1 MTRCIHTFILP
12 CISVVLL
19 TACLF
24 FTVALSVPAV
34 SLAQNVIDTTA
45 PETTT
50 DEPTIFLKRKVG
62 IARFSNE
69 TQSGTTFLI
78 DESGDRLGKQAADIL
93 SARLAE
99 TGMFQMFERLDAD
112 NVSAEQML
120 AGLKEDGV
128 SIDYLIV
135 GSVSEFGRSTESESG
150 IFQRKKTQKAYAKV
164 NVRLIDVATG
174 RIIFATE
181 GAGEA
186 LTEAKKIFGAGSSA
200 GYDQSL
206 TDKAI
211 SAAIS
216 QLISNLVENMT
227 SKPWKS
233 YILAKEDGSYI
244 ISGGAAQGLA
254 PGLSLVVYENGRKV
268 KNPQTGTMV
277 SLPGKRVATIEV
289 VMSVGEDDF
298 NEISFVNLTTGSI
311 SKPFDNYY
319 VSDK

>member
-1 MTRCIHTFILP
+1 MILR
-12 CISVVLL
+12 ISSLV
-19 TACLF
+19 F
-24 FTVALSVPAV
+24 FLIFLAATILSIPSV
-34 SLAQNVIDTTA
+34 SLAQNVIDA
-45 PETTT
+45 SEPETVEE
-50 DEPTIFLKRKVG
+50 EPAIFLKRKVG

-78 DESGDRLGKQAADIL
+78 DDSGDRLGKQAADIL
-93 SARLAE
+93 SARLTE

-112 NVSAEQML
+112 NVTAEQML
-120 AGLKEDGV
+120 AGLKEEGV

-150 IFQRKKTQKAYAKV
+150 LFQRKKTQKAYSKV

-186 LTEAKKIFGAGSSA
+186 VTEAKKTFGAGSSA

-233 YILAKEDGSYI
+233 YILAEESGSYI
-244 ISGGAAQGLA
+244 ISGGAAQGLS

-268 KNPQTGTMV
+268 ENPQTGATV
-277 SLPGKRVATIEV
+277 TLPGKKVATIEV
-289 VMSVGEDDF
+289 LMSVGEDEF
-298 NEISFVNLTTGSI
+298 NEISFVELTSGDI
-311 SKPFDNYY
+311 SKTFDNYY